1 MTCTRTLAVLT
12 LLALGDAI
20 AVEAQERRDQN
31 ALRVSLPGKS
41 WELQVDARGFTIK
54 TNESK
59 PGGQR
64 YLLAENS
71 STGVTLSISLTP
83 VEGEARIEDCWKVF
97 RERIKNSKIK
107 VTGVKESQVGD
118 MAISEFVFPEVNGI
132 PIQQKNVFG
141 CLAKDNVY
149 ADLHLSKVEFKA
161 GDQSLFTSILNGVH
175 VTDQNAA
182 SEPQRSQPSTYYWGE
197 GSTYFKNGQ
206 YDKAIVPYRKALD
219 LERTDRKL
227 DEKLWRVLI
236 DNLAMA
242 YGITGD
248 LKSAEEVLQYGIS
261 KDPTYPLFYYN
272 MACVSAERNDLDN
285 TMKYLTTAFGYQ
297 QNIIPGESMPDPRK
311 DDSFQRFL
319 QDEKFRKLIDSL
331 K

>member
-1 MTCTRTLAVLT
+1 MICTRTLAPLM
-12 LLALGDAI
+12 LLLLGDAV
-20 AVEAQERRDQN
+20 AAEAQESRDQK
-31 ALRVSLPGKS
+31 ALRVSLPGKP
-41 WELQVDARGFTIK
+41 WELQVDAPGFTIK
-54 TNESK
+54 INESK

-64 YLLAENS
+64 YLVADNS
-71 STGVTLSISLTP
+71 STGVTLSISLTQI
-83 VEGEARIEDCWKVF
+83 EGEARIEDCWRVF

-118 MAISEFVFPEVNGI
+118 MAVSEFVFPEINGI

-141 CLAKDNVY
+141 CLAKDSAY

-161 GDQSLFTSILNGVH
+161 GDQSLFTAILNGVH
-175 VTDQNAA
+175 VADQNAA
-182 SEPQRSQPSTYYWGE
+182 SGPPRTQPSTYYWGE
-197 GSTYFKNGQ
+197 GSQYFREGQ
-206 YDKAIVPYRKALD
+206 YAKAIPPYQKTLD
-219 LERTDRKL
+219 LEKKERKL

-248 LKSAEEVLQYGIS
+248 LKSAEEVLRYGIS

-285 TMKYLTTAFGYQ
+285 T
-297 QNIIPGESMPDPRK
+297 
-311 DDSFQRFL
+311 
-319 QDEKFRKLIDSL
+319 
-331 K
+331 